1 VSEAVAIG
9 SVDMMAAPWSG
20 VTLADLFASTVQLAS
35 QAQAFAEAPTAKD
48 PGGRS
53 LTFAAAAAMIEGIV
67 ASIEEL
73 GLEPG
78 SPILVAMPPVIEA
91 PLAIL
96 SVLQAGHIP
105 CLVPVTLE
113 QDDLRDAMATSM
125 ATAAITA
132 ASIGTLRPAD
142 RVRSA
147 ASGLDGPRFVLGFG
161 EGLPAGVIPLD
172 NSMAF
177 GRTSWVRAL
186 PSFATTTPKPIL
198 TLGGRPHDREW
209 MRQDQEGLVASAL
222 QLVLR
227 ASMASGEPI
236 LSTLAPCTAAS
247 LATGLV
253 PALLTG
259 GALHLSGLF
268 SAGRFLDQLASVP
281 RPHLVAPA
289 ALETALSEAGI
300 TGSDRVASTLL
311 LHRPPARL
319 DIRDAP
325 RDTRSP
331 VIDGLALG
339 ERGLI
344 VARRGASGRPALT
357 LGETRVPAEPDG
369 ALVLA
374 ARPGRLM
381 QVEVAGAAVGIGVG
395 ETPRD
400 GDTDWYDT
408 GIALRCDDDGGIC
421 AAFMHG
427 MA

>member
-9 SVDMMAAPWSG
+9 SVDIVAAPWSG

-35 QAQAFAEAPTAKD
+35 QAQAFAEAPTAKE

-53 LTFAAAAAMIEGIV
+53 LTFAAAAARIDSIV

-73 GLEPG
+73 ALEPG
-78 SPILVAMPPVIEA
+78 SPILLAMPPVIEA

-96 SVLQAGHIP
+96 AVLQAGHIP

-113 QDDLRDAMATSM
+113 QDDLRDALVTSL
-125 ATAAITA
+125 AAAAITA

-147 ASGLDGPRFVLGFG
+147 AAGVDGPRFVLGFG

-172 NSMAF
+172 NATGH
-177 GRTSWVRAL
+177 GRTAWVRAL
-186 PSFATTTPKPIL
+186 PSFAATATPPIL
-198 TLGGRPHDREW
+198 TLGGRPRDREW

-259 GALHLSGLF
+259 GALHLGGLF
-268 SAGRFLDQLASVP
+268 SASRFLDQLAEVP

-300 TGSDRVASTLL
+300 AGSDRVASTLF

-319 DIRDAP
+319 DTRDP
-325 RDTRSP
+325 LRDTRSP

-344 VARRGASGRPALT
+344 VARRDSSGRPALG
-357 LGETRVPAEPDG
+357 LGETRVPDEPDG

-374 ARPGRLM
+374 ARPGRMM

-421 AAFMHG
+421 AAFVHG